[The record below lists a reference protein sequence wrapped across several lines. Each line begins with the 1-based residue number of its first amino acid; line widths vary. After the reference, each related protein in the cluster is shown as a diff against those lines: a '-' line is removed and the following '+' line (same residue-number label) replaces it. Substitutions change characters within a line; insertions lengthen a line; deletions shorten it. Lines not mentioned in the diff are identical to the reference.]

1 MSLFF
6 ILDLWYKY
14 SQKEISMKGKTLL
27 LIFAFVCFSSILF
40 SQSPEEMI
48 AQADE
53 LYNEMKDM
61 ETAEKAIELYRQ
73 ALGVSED
80 KYEPYWKIARIQY
93 YVGTH
98 TAEKKDKKTIFS
110 LGMYHAKK
118 AVDLQP
124 EKPDG
129 HYWHGVNSGKY
140 GEVKGVMKSLKLVKP
155 IKKSMF
161 KIIELD
167 RGYEDGGADRVLGR
181 VFFKVPGIAG
191 GSKDKSLE
199 HLEKSKELGPE
210 DPVTRVY
217 LAETYLKKDRV
228 DDARAELEYVLNMPD
243 DPRWV
248 SGVTEAKKDA
258 QELLKKKDFKK

>member
-1 MSLFF
+1 M
-6 ILDLWYKY
+6 DLWYNY
-14 SQKEISMKGKTLL
+14 TQKERSMKGKTLFML
-27 LIFAFVCFSSILF
+27 FIFVCFSSIVF
-40 SQSPEEMI
+40 AQSAEDLI

-61 ETAEKAIELYRQ
+61 ETAQKALQLYQ
-73 ALGVSED
+73 KALGVADD
-80 KYEPYWKIARIQY
+80 KYEAYWKMSRIQY

-98 TAEKKDKKTIFS
+98 TENKKEKQVIFS
-110 LGMYHAKK
+110 QGVYNGKK
-118 AVDLQP
+118 AVSLQP

-129 HYWHGVNSGKY
+129 HYWLGVNNGKY
-140 GEVKGVMKSLKLVKP
+140 GEVKGVMKSLSLVGP
-155 IKKSMF
+155 IKESMF
-161 KIIELD
+161 KIIEVD

-210 DPVTRVY
+210 DPITRLY
-217 LAETYLKKDRV
+217 LAETYIAKDRV
-228 DDARAELEYVLNMPD
+228 EDARAELDYIMNMPD

-248 SGVTEAKKDA
+248 SGVEESKMEA
-258 QELLKKKDFKK
+258 QELLKKKEFRK

>member
-1 MSLFF
+1 MFF

-14 SQKEISMKGKTLL
+14 LQKEISMKGKTLL
-27 LIFAFVCFSSILF
+27 LIFALVCFSSILF
-40 SQSPEEMI
+40 SQSAEDLI
-48 AQADE
+48 AQADD
-53 LYNEMKDM
+53 LYIDM
-61 ETAEKAIELYRQ
+61 QDLETANKALELYRQ
-73 ALGVSED
+73 ALGTAED
-80 KYEPYWKIARIQY
+80 KYEAYWKISRIHY
-93 YVGTH
+93 YIGVH
-98 TAEKKDKKTIFS
+98 TEEKKDKKTIFS
-110 LGMYHAKK
+110 QGMYYAEK
-118 AVDLQP
+118 AVGLQP

-140 GEVKGVMKSLKLVKP
+140 GETKGVMKSLALVKP

-161 KIIELD
+161 KIIEVD

-210 DPVTRVY
+210 DPITRVY
-217 LAETYLKKDRV
+217 LAETYLAMKRV
-228 DDARAELEYVLNMPD
+228 DDARVELDYVLNMQD

-248 SGVTEAKKDA
+248 AGITDAKAEA
-258 QELLKKKDFKK
+258 QELLKKKEFNK

>member
-1 MSLFF
+1 
-6 ILDLWYKY
+6 
-14 SQKEISMKGKTLL
+14 MKGKTILF
-27 LIFAFVCFSSILF
+27 IFALVCFSSFLF
-40 SQSPEEMI
+40 SQTAEELI

-53 LYNEMKDM
+53 LYIEMKDM
-61 ETAEKAIELYRQ
+61 ETANEALELYRQ
-73 ALGVSED
+73 ALGTAGD
-80 KYEPYWKIARIQY
+80 KYEAYWKIARIHY
-93 YVGTH
+93 YIGAH
-98 TAEKKDKKTIFS
+98 TAEKKDKKIIFS
-110 LGMYHAKK
+110 QGVYHAKK
-118 AVDLQP
+118 AVALQP

-129 HYWHGVNSGKY
+129 HYWLGVNNGKY
-140 GEVKGVMKSLKLVKP
+140 GEVKGVMKSLSLVKP

-161 KIIELD
+161 KIIEVD

-210 DPVTRVY
+210 DAITRVY
-217 LAETYLKKDRV
+217 LAETYLAKKRV

-248 SGVTEAKKDA
+248 AGITEAKRDA
-258 QELLKKKDFKK
+258 QGLLKKKEFRKK

>member
-1 MSLFF
+1 M
-6 ILDLWYKY
+6 
-14 SQKEISMKGKTLL
+14 SMKGKTLL
-27 LIFAFVCFSSILF
+27 LVFVLFCFSSILF
-40 SQSPEEMI
+40 SQTAEEMI

-61 ETAEKAIELYRQ
+61 ETAQKVLELYRK
-73 ALGVSED
+73 ALGASED
-80 KYEPYWKIARIQY
+80 KYEAYWKIARIHY
-93 YVGTH
+93 YIGVH
-98 TAEKKDKKTIFS
+98 TEEKKEKRTIFS
-110 LGMYHAKK
+110 QGMYYAEK
-118 AVDLQP
+118 AVNLQG

-140 GEVKGVMKSLKLVKP
+140 GEVKGVMKSLSLVKP
-155 IKKSMF
+155 IKRSMF
-161 KIIELD
+161 KIIEID

-217 LAETYLKKDRV
+217 LAETYLAKKRV

-243 DPRWV
+243 DARWV
-248 SGVTEAKKDA
+248 AGVTEAKQDA
-258 QELLKKKDFKK
+258 QELLKDKKFRK